1 MWLGFFDWSS
11 GLEMYILYSGRN
23 GLKLVEHKKGN
34 VSWYVY
40 THESR
45 LVLLASG
52 MQCKTLSGYQVRCHD
67 FAHTLG
73 LYLHGLQHLLII
85 LGQVSASVLSVNEQI
100 VILLNW
106 WGQVSLHVLQ
116 WQSVLTS
123 HASWVQRIDN
133 KSIIIYRNLDCSHA
147 L

>member
-1 MWLGFFDWSS
+1 MQQDVLCLGSYCVAPIQCYNHVVGVLDWSS

-52 MQCKTLSGYQVRCHD
+52 MQCKTLSGYQVRCRD
-67 FAHTLG
+67 FLTL
-73 LYLHGLQHLLII
+73 
-85 LGQVSASVLSVNEQI
+85 
-100 VILLNW
+100 
-106 WGQVSLHVLQ
+106 
-116 WQSVLTS
+116 
-123 HASWVQRIDN
+123 WVFIFMACN
-133 KSIIIYRNLDCSHA
+133 ICSSF
-147 L
+147 